1 MNENRDTGR
10 RSGGKGGYI
19 ALAMCMVLAG
29 VVTLAT
35 MGIGSRKPAAPE
47 NAEKPAAVQ
56 EDPTPAPAAPVIRP
70 EPVEEL
76 PRPTLNPPKDTET
89 AEPVISPEEL
99 VPQVVSPLDGTTVT
113 VFSLTELMYDET
125 MADWRTHD
133 GLDIQAGEGDV
144 VKTAANGTVTVVAED
159 ELMGTTV
166 VISHSDGYTTL
177 YSSLQEN
184 PPVEVGQIVRAGETI
199 GYVGSTAA
207 AESSMGPHLHFSV
220 SRDGERIDPRE
231 YVG

>member
-1 MNENRDTGR
+1 MLSAGSYGCNLHCPFCQNHT
-10 RSGGKGGYI
+10 I
-19 ALAMCMVLAG
+19 AQAG
-29 VVTLAT
+29 ESDV
-35 MGIGSRKPAAPE
+35 GWRY
-47 NAEKPAAVQ
+47 
-56 EDPTPAPAAPVIRP
+56 
-70 EPVEEL
+70 
-76 PRPTLNPPKDTET
+76 
-89 AEPVISPEEL
+89 ISPEEL

-177 YSSLQEN
+177 YSSLQED

>member
-1 MNENRDTGR
+1 
-10 RSGGKGGYI
+10 
-19 ALAMCMVLAG
+19 
-29 VVTLAT
+29 
-35 MGIGSRKPAAPE
+35 
-47 NAEKPAAVQ
+47 
-56 EDPTPAPAAPVIRP
+56 
-70 EPVEEL
+70 
-76 PRPTLNPPKDTET
+76 
-89 AEPVISPEEL
+89 
-99 VPQVVSPLDGTTVT
+99 
-113 VFSLTELMYDET
+113 
-125 MADWRTHD
+125 
-133 GLDIQAGEGDV
+133 
-144 VKTAANGTVTVVAED
+144 
-159 ELMGTTV
+159 MGTTV

>member
-1 MNENRDTGR
+1 MSENRSNGR

-35 MGIGSRKPAAPE
+35 MGIGRSSVPE
-47 NAEKPAAVQ
+47 NTTAQEEVQ
-56 EDPTPAPAAPVIRP
+56 ETPTPAEPVIRP
-70 EPVEEL
+70 QEVEEL
-76 PRPTLNPPKDTET
+76 PRPVQVQPREPE
-89 AEPVISPEEL
+89 AEPVEPVISPEEL

-113 VFSLTELMYDET
+113 VFSMTELMYDET

-133 GLDIQAGEGDV
+133 GVDIQAGEGDA
-144 VKTAANGTVTVVAED
+144 VKTAADGTVVTVAED

-166 VISHSDGYTTL
+166 VISHSGGYTTQ
-177 YSSLQEN
+177 YSSLKAL
-184 PPVEVGQIVRAGETI
+184 PPVEEGETVHAGEII

-207 AESSMGPHLHFSV
+207 AESTMGPHLHFSV
-220 SRDGERIDPRE
+220 SRDGKRIDPSE